1 METYN
6 KLNVFR
12 YEDSEESV
20 NEVKGPAIF
29 LAGPTVRGNQP
40 HLTSWRFEAIEI
52 FKERGFEGSLIVP
65 EFTSKTESDKGKKW
79 IPLWEFNGLKRAD
92 CILFWIPRTKDE
104 IVDGKI
110 KSGLIALTT
119 NWEHGYWMGREI
131 DKVIYG
137 RPDDAFRIG
146 YLDTMWEAINNGNL
160 EGQYKINNTLEDTID
175 AAILR
180 TTLKNPMP
188 RYFLDIRSGCGA
200 VRDKWHKDY
209 DVDYP
214 GLHQDTPGV
223 VKYIHGQ
230 VEAGSWAMRNEDL
243 EDLADLCNALNGL
256 K

>member
-40 HLTSWRFEAIEI
+40 HLTSWRFEAIEM
-52 FKERGFEGSLIVP
+52 FKAKGFEGSLIVP
-65 EFTSKTESDKGKKW
+65 EFTSKTESDKDKKW
-79 IPLWEFNGLKRAD
+79 VPLWEFNGLKRAD

-131 DKVIYG
+131 EKVTYG

-146 YLDTMWEAINNGNL
+146 YLDTMWEAIKGNKDEIHNNL
-160 EGQYKINNTLEDTID
+160 SDTID
-175 AAILR
+175 ASIQLSI
-180 TTLKNPMP
+180 TSC
-188 RYFLDIRSGCGA
+188 LD
-200 VRDKWHKDY
+200 
-209 DVDYP
+209 
-214 GLHQDTPGV
+214 
-223 VKYIHGQ
+223 
-230 VEAGSWAMRNEDL
+230 
-243 EDLADLCNALNGL
+243 
-256 K
+256 

>member
-20 NEVKGPAIF
+20 REVKGPAIF

-92 CILFWIPRTKDE
+92 CILFWVPRTRDE

-110 KSGLIALTT
+110 QTGLIALTT
-119 NWEHGYWMGREI
+119 NWELGYWMGREI
-131 DKVIYG
+131 TKITYG

-146 YLDTMWEAINNGNL
+146 YLDTMWEAIKGTRDVLDGPGIIPNKSDKIYNNL
-160 EGQYKINNTLEDTID
+160 SDTID
-175 AAILR
+175 ASIDIAN
-180 TTLKNPMP
+180 TSC
-188 RYFLDIRSGCGA
+188 LD
-200 VRDKWHKDY
+200 
-209 DVDYP
+209 
-214 GLHQDTPGV
+214 
-223 VKYIHGQ
+223 
-230 VEAGSWAMRNEDL
+230 
-243 EDLADLCNALNGL
+243 
-256 K
+256 

>member
-40 HLTSWRFEAIEI
+40 HLTSWRFEAIEM
-52 FKERGFEGSLIVP
+52 FKSKGFEGSLIVP
-65 EFTSKTESDKGKKW
+65 EFVSKTESDKGKKW

-119 NWEHGYWMGREI
+119 NWELGYWQGKEPS
-131 DKVIYG
+131 KLTYG
-137 RPDDAFRIG
+137 RFDDSYRIG
-146 YLDTMWEAINNGNL
+146 YLDIMWEAINGNRD
-160 EGQYKINNTLEDTID
+160 GIHNNLSDTINTSINL
-175 AAILR
+175 A
-180 TTLKNPMP
+180 N
-188 RYFLDIRSGCGA
+188 
-200 VRDKWHKDY
+200 
-209 DVDYP
+209 
-214 GLHQDTPGV
+214 
-223 VKYIHGQ
+223 
-230 VEAGSWAMRNEDL
+230 ERNL
-243 EDLADLCNALNGL
+243 I
-256 K
+256 